1 MLVEQRMFSGES
13 LYDKDVAR
21 YVMRAMK
28 AVDEEYTKRSKAAG
42 EVVKQHLKEL
52 LTNVSYEYQGS
63 VMTDT
68 HIRGASDIDLLV
80 LCDKFVGT
88 DIFKV
93 REELAKTW
101 KYNSYQLGRLCQFD
115 NSFSQYEGNSFRDMA
130 FLRTQIEKIM
140 SRTYTICDISKPKA
154 VKITNQNLHRDVDIV
169 TSSWFQSLDYVLDGM
184 PENKRGIKIYNK
196 STGFSEGPDY
206 PFLSISRINQRSSD
220 TNGRLKRMIR
230 FLKNVRTDSEKDI
243 PLTSFEINAICYSI
257 PVQDY
262 AQKEYKEL
270 VYILWYSMFHL
281 WNDGKQDELKSVVG
295 DEYIFKDKPE
305 KLAALK
311 VLEDEVDFGFMVF
324 SADDELIVRD
334 KHFESA
340 RDNVLFEYGL
350 FLGRVGLDRAFVI
363 AQQEAKIPTDLLGI
377 TNTRYEVKSGTDG
390 KKVATDSLEKGLA
403 KLKKQIDESINL
415 GHLGLLPST
424 VLAISYFE
432 GFVKLAAE
440 WLTENTP
447 GLEID
452 GTQYDKGILKIV
464 MPDSLDADIK
474 KCAMLYYKKLGLKEA
489 KIDTKQRSYPI
500 HFATKDGEDSLE
512 IYDMPTILTGI
523 DKAIDMYFRVGH
535 IGKKIEQELAEE
547 NEMNNFRRVLQL
559 LINEDAFC
567 RECVVII

>member
-1 MLVEQRMFSGES
+1 MDYSQKLRKINNRYNPDSSMLVEQRMFSGES

-130 FLRTQIEKIM
+130 FVRTQIEKIM

-311 VLEDEVDFGFMVF
+311 VLEDEVYKINKD
-324 SADDELIVRD
+324 
-334 KHFESA
+334 
-340 RDNVLFEYGL
+340 
-350 FLGRVGLDRAFVI
+350 LGNI
-363 AQQEAKIPTDLLGI
+363 
-377 TNTRYEVKSGTDG
+377 
-390 KKVATDSLEKGLA
+390 
-403 KLKKQIDESINL
+403 
-415 GHLGLLPST
+415 
-424 VLAISYFE
+424 
-432 GFVKLAAE
+432 
-440 WLTENTP
+440 
-447 GLEID
+447 
-452 GTQYDKGILKIV
+452 
-464 MPDSLDADIK
+464 
-474 KCAMLYYKKLGLKEA
+474 
-489 KIDTKQRSYPI
+489 
-500 HFATKDGEDSLE
+500 
-512 IYDMPTILTGI
+512 
-523 DKAIDMYFRVGH
+523 
-535 IGKKIEQELAEE
+535 
-547 NEMNNFRRVLQL
+547 
-559 LINEDAFC
+559 
-567 RECVVII
+567 

>member
-184 PENKRGIKIYNK
+184 PENKRSIKIYNK

-311 VLEDEVDFGFMVF
+311 VLEDEVYKINKD
-324 SADDELIVRD
+324 
-334 KHFESA
+334 
-340 RDNVLFEYGL
+340 
-350 FLGRVGLDRAFVI
+350 LGNI
-363 AQQEAKIPTDLLGI
+363 
-377 TNTRYEVKSGTDG
+377 
-390 KKVATDSLEKGLA
+390 
-403 KLKKQIDESINL
+403 
-415 GHLGLLPST
+415 
-424 VLAISYFE
+424 
-432 GFVKLAAE
+432 
-440 WLTENTP
+440 
-447 GLEID
+447 
-452 GTQYDKGILKIV
+452 
-464 MPDSLDADIK
+464 
-474 KCAMLYYKKLGLKEA
+474 
-489 KIDTKQRSYPI
+489 
-500 HFATKDGEDSLE
+500 
-512 IYDMPTILTGI
+512 
-523 DKAIDMYFRVGH
+523 
-535 IGKKIEQELAEE
+535 
-547 NEMNNFRRVLQL
+547 
-559 LINEDAFC
+559 
-567 RECVVII
+567 